1 MKESIKTRNML
12 RRKAA
17 TNFWKAR
24 KYPHSN
30 HLHYL
35 YQGEYLA
42 FDYAQNLLGIQKNK
56 YLDELENLIIN
67 FRSPDTEAL
76 TDLALSLREKFFPP
90 TF

>member
-12 RRKAA
+12 RQRAA

-24 KYPHSN
+24 KYPHSS

-35 YQGEYLA
+35 YRGEYIA
-42 FDYAQNLLGIQKNK
+42 FNYAQGILGIKEDK
-56 YLDELENLIIN
+56 YLNELENLIIN
-67 FRSPDTEAL
+67 FRSSDAEAL
-76 TDLALSLREKFFPP
+76 TDMALSLREKFFPP